1 MGSGSSKNNSG
12 NGNINY
18 SLNKNDFYN
27 IITNTSAGLIIFY
40 YIILIISFIY
50 IFNLKITTY
59 KYTNSAG
66 KVVEIIKT
74 VNFFDNIT
82 VNSPFNIL
90 SKKTFEMNIG
100 DKSYNYIGLSIYS
113 YLLIICSFVA
123 AFMILLNGL
132 LRNYIYSIIGNIIQT
147 NPNNNPY
154 NNPACIKKIGENPNL
169 KVFGNYFTIVSLS
182 LFFLLPFLVGYLS
195 RLCGFD
201 NYDIKK
207 SYWFNY
213 AILFLVFSPFLII
226 FFLRTS
232 ISKKLSIFPDLYKY
246 IDSKDN
252 PYIDYIASSFNLKFS
267 TFSIFLFILFTFSY
281 VIFIYTNFQIS
292 NNKYKAMLYGLI
304 FILLF
309 IFIPIFLL
317 FFCYLTIFSSSK
329 SSTDLDNPP
338 KNAEEAGQMEIDSIR
353 NNKNCVSSLYQLL
366 VKYNYPCF
374 LK

>member
-1 MGSGSSKNNSG
+1 MGNSPSANNSG

-27 IITNTSAGLIIFY
+27 IITSTSGGLIIFY

-50 IFNLKITTY
+50 IFNLKIAEY
-59 KYTNSAG
+59 KYTNSSG

-82 VNSPFNIL
+82 VNSPFDIL
-90 SKKTFEMNIG
+90 SKRTFELNIG

-113 YLLIICSFVA
+113 YLIIICSFVA

-154 NNPACIKKIGENPNL
+154 NNPACIKKINEIPTV
-169 KVFGNYFTIVSLS
+169 KVFANYVTIVSLS

-195 RLCGFD
+195 YLCGFD

-213 AILFLVFSPFLII
+213 AILLLVFSPFLII
-226 FFLRTS
+226 FLLRTS
-232 ISKKLSIFPDLYKY
+232 ISQKLSIFPDLYKY
-246 IDSKDN
+246 IDKKDN

-267 TFSIFLFILFTFSY
+267 SFSIFLFILFVFSY
-281 VIFIYTNFQIS
+281 IIFIYTNFQIR
-292 NNKYKAMLYGLI
+292 NNKYKVLIYGLI
-304 FILLF
+304 FLLLF
-309 IFIPIFLL
+309 VFIPIFLL

-329 SSTDLDNPP
+329 SSNNLNSPP
-338 KNAEEAGQMEIDSIR
+338 KNVEEAGQNEIDSI
-353 NNKNCVSSLYQLL
+353 NNNGVSSLYQLL